1 MSGGKAKEKTTCFKN
16 QRCWETSI
24 VSRPL
29 IFLIRLAVF
38 KEKKENHSL
47 SEYLPHHY
55 DSSSKNLC
63 LPTWSSVTKLDKSIT
78 ETMPSCFPS
87 FLNRS
92 EWYKFFVIA
101 KTPHSSLSI
110 PIQQGKLRGLQ
121 IVNNKA
127 LKIETPDVLK
137 KTKQL
142 NYRIYSNWIIL
153 CNSEII
159 F

>member
-1 MSGGKAKEKTTCFKN
+1 
-16 QRCWETSI
+16 
-24 VSRPL
+24 
-29 IFLIRLAVF
+29 
-38 KEKKENHSL
+38 
-47 SEYLPHHY
+47 
-55 DSSSKNLC
+55 
-63 LPTWSSVTKLDKSIT
+63 
-78 ETMPSCFPS
+78 MPSCFPS

-137 KTKQL
+137 KKKKQTTKLQNL
-142 NYRIYSNWIIL
+142 
-153 CNSEII
+153 
-159 F
+159 